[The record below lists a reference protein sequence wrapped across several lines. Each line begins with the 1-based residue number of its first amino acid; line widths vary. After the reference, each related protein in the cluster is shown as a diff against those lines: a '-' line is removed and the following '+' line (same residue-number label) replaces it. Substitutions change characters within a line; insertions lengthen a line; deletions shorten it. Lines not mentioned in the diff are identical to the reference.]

1 MVIVYFVIRA
11 MEFKSKA
18 EQNRQALTL
27 NIIEVEVGSF
37 ALFVFNWFIAKYFY
51 LRNKEDVLKVM
62 IIIVAFSVPIM
73 IFCIQLLNE
82 MINLNDDLPEA
93 E

>member
-27 NIIEVEVGSF
+27 NIIEVEVGIF
-37 ALFVFNWFIAKYFY
+37 ALFIALYFY
-51 LRNKEDVLKVM
+51 LRNKDDVLMVM
-62 IIIVAFSVPIM
+62 IITVAFYVPIT
-73 IFCIQLLNE
+73 IFSF
-82 MINLNDDLPEA
+82 
-93 E
+93 

>member
-1 MVIVYFVIRA
+1 M
-11 MEFKSKA
+11 
-18 EQNRQALTL
+18 TL

-37 ALFVFNWFIAKYFY
+37 ALFVFNWFIGKYFY
-51 LRNKEDVLKVM
+51 IRNKEDVLKVM

-73 IFCIQLLNE
+73 IFCFQLLYE

>member
-27 NIIEVEVGSF
+27 YIIEVEVGIF
-37 ALFVFNWFIAKYFY
+37 ALFIAFHFY
-51 LRNKEDVLKVM
+51 LRNKEDWVNGML
-62 IIIVAFSVPIM
+62 IIAAFSVPIL
-73 IFCIQLLNE
+73 IFCFQLLYE

>member
-27 NIIEVEVGSF
+27 YIIEVEVGIF
-37 ALFVFNWFIAKYFY
+37 ALFITFHFY
-51 LRNKEDVLKVM
+51 LRNKEDVLMVM
-62 IIIVAFSVPIM
+62 IIIAAFSVPIM